1 MPLPGGTACGAYGPC
16 VVPPQAFPDEP
27 GSVMQPSYREQQEQE
42 EQDEQ
47 AQQNAVGKAI
57 EANLDKIDLF
67 AQRQDRKISVEQRII
82 ERICLIFGTPRFF
95 ILFLAA
101 CVLWI
106 AADYVDFGIS
116 GGFFDAPPFSE
127 LQGVVSFMGV
137 LITIAVLIRQNRL
150 ARVEGHRAHLE
161 LQVNLLAEQKT
172 TKIIQL
178 LEELRRDMPDVRNRS
193 DEHAETLQ
201 EIVNPDAVLQAI
213 EARRENGEAPE
224 QQ

>member
-1 MPLPGGTACGAYGPC
+1 
-16 VVPPQAFPDEP
+16 
-27 GSVMQPSYREQQEQE
+27 MQPSLREQQEKE
-42 EQDEQ
+42 ERDELE
-47 AQQNAVGKAI
+47 QQNAVGKAI

-67 AQRQDRKISVEQRII
+67 ARRQDRMVSGEQRVI

-95 ILFLAA
+95 ILFLLA
-101 CVLWI
+101 CALWI
-106 AADYVDFGIS
+106 GADYVDFRMTGD
-116 GGFFDAPPFSE
+116 FFDAPPFSE
-127 LQGVVSFMGV
+127 LQGIVSFMGV

-178 LEELRRDMPDVRNRS
+178 LEELRRDLPNVRDRN
-193 DEHAETLQ
+193 DAHAETLQ

-213 EARRENGEAPE
+213 EARGEDGEPSAAS
-224 QQ
+224 

>member
-1 MPLPGGTACGAYGPC
+1 
-16 VVPPQAFPDEP
+16 
-27 GSVMQPSYREQQEQE
+27 MQPNYREQLEQEDRDEQEQE
-42 EQDEQ
+42 
-47 AQQNAVGKAI
+47 NAVGKAI

-67 AQRQDRKISVEQRII
+67 ARRQDRKVSTEQRII

-95 ILFLAA
+95 ILFLVA
-101 CVLWI
+101 CGLWI
-106 AADYVDFGIS
+106 GADYADRRIS

-127 LQGVVSFMGV
+127 LQGIISLMGV
-137 LITIAVLIRQNRL
+137 MITIAVLIRQNRL

-178 LEELRRDMPDVRNRS
+178 LEELRRDMPDVRNRN
-193 DEHAETLQ
+193 DEHAEILQ

-213 EARRENGEAPE
+213 EARRETGETSPPG
-224 QQ
+224 

>member
-1 MPLPGGTACGAYGPC
+1 
-16 VVPPQAFPDEP
+16 
-27 GSVMQPSYREQQEQE
+27 MQPNYREQLEQE
-42 EQDEQ
+42 DRDEQ
-47 AQQNAVGKAI
+47 EQQNAVGKAI

-67 AQRQDRKISVEQRII
+67 AQRQDRKVSTEQRII

-95 ILFLAA
+95 ILFLVA
-101 CVLWI
+101 CALWI
-106 AADYVDFGIS
+106 AVDYVDQHIS
-116 GGFFDAPPFSE
+116 GRFFDEPPFSE
-127 LQGVVSFMGV
+127 LQGIISLMGV

-178 LEELRRDMPDVRNRS
+178 LEELRRDMPNVRNRS

-213 EARRENGEAPE
+213 EARGEGQTPASA
-224 QQ
+224 